1 MAEMS
6 PAAAVDGAEY
16 TDKKYVS
23 FTVCSEYFGI
33 AIDEVRQI
41 IRMPKITR
49 VPKMPGFVLGISN
62 LRGSVLPVLD
72 LSLRLGYQTP
82 CTCGEDTRVIV
93 TEKNG
98 LEIGF
103 VVEAVSE
110 VKSTESGTYE
120 ELPEVLNSGA
130 DKKFISGVL
139 KMSTKDG
146 IRLVQVLD
154 SKELVNIAEIQRRLD
169 DSSPQRGLAVKN
181 DAAEKETSDYR
192 RFISFEID
200 GHGYAIEIHKIN
212 EIIRLPDYVAVPGLE
227 SYVMG
232 IFSLRE
238 RVIPLMSL
246 HRKFGKK
253 DRSETEDTRVV
264 IIEIENTLVGFIA
277 DKVSEVLSV
286 TESCIEEP
294 PKVFAG
300 NGASE
305 ISSIIKAAQG
315 ERLVM
320 ILECSNL
327 LHEKEVEALKKLAG
341 QEGGNFPMTAASAS
355 SDEEKQIVTF
365 TIEDEEYGIFIEK
378 VQEINR
384 YTNVTKVPKTP
395 SFVEGIINLRGEV
408 MPLIDLRRRFELP
421 VREKDEFTR
430 VIIVN
435 LANIRV
441 GFVVDFVD
449 EVLRV
454 PADSIDS
461 VPAVL
466 SAGVDSQFLD
476 GVVNLSSRQ
485 RMILLLNVDE
495 LFSKAEK
502 KKLEKIGS

>member
-1 MAEMS
+1 M
-6 PAAAVDGAEY
+6 
-16 TDKKYVS
+16 T
-23 FTVCSEYFGI
+23 TV
-33 AIDEVRQI
+33 
-41 IRMPKITR
+41 
-49 VPKMPGFVLGISN
+49 
-62 LRGSVLPVLD
+62 
-72 LSLRLGYQTP
+72 
-82 CTCGEDTRVIV
+82 
-93 TEKNG
+93 
-98 LEIGF
+98 
-103 VVEAVSE
+103 
-110 VKSTESGTYE
+110 
-120 ELPEVLNSGA
+120 
-130 DKKFISGVL
+130 
-139 KMSTKDG
+139 
-146 IRLVQVLD
+146 
-154 SKELVNIAEIQRRLD
+154 
-169 DSSPQRGLAVKN
+169 
-181 DAAEKETSDYR
+181 
-192 RFISFEID
+192 
-200 GHGYAIEIHKIN
+200 
-212 EIIRLPDYVAVPGLE
+212 
-227 SYVMG
+227 
-232 IFSLRE
+232 
-238 RVIPLMSL
+238 
-246 HRKFGKK
+246 
-253 DRSETEDTRVV
+253 
-264 IIEIENTLVGFIA
+264 
-277 DKVSEVLSV
+277 
-286 TESCIEEP
+286 
-294 PKVFAG
+294 
-300 NGASE
+300 
-305 ISSIIKAAQG
+305 
-315 ERLVM
+315 
-320 ILECSNL
+320 
-327 LHEKEVEALKKLAG
+327 
-341 QEGGNFPMTAASAS
+341 SAS

>member
-6 PAAAVDGAEY
+6 PAAAMNGAEHS
-16 TDKKYVS
+16 DKKYVS
-23 FTVCSEYFGI
+23 FTVGSEYFGI
-33 AIDEVRQI
+33 PIDEVRQI
-41 IRMPKITR
+41 IRLPKVTR
-49 VPKMPGFVLGISN
+49 VPKMPVFVLGISN

-72 LSLRLGYQTP
+72 LSLRLGYQNP
-82 CTCGEDTRVIV
+82 CVNGEDTRVIV
-93 TEKNG
+93 TEKSG

-103 VVEAVSE
+103 VVESVSE
-110 VKSTESGTYE
+110 VKSTESGSYE
-120 ELPEVLNSGA
+120 ELPEMLSSGA
-130 DKKFISGVL
+130 DRKFISGVL
-139 KMSTKDG
+139 KMRTKDG

-154 SKELVNIAEIQRRLD
+154 SKELVNIAEIQRKFD
-169 DSSPQRGLAVKN
+169 ESSSQRGFAVKA
-181 DAAEKETSDYR
+181 DVADKEVSDYR

-200 GHGYAIEIHKIN
+200 GSGYAIEIHKIN
-212 EIIRLPDYVAVPGLE
+212 EIIRLPECVSVPGLE

-238 RVIPLMSL
+238 KVIPLMSL

-253 DRSETEDTRVV
+253 DKPETEDSRVV

-286 TESCIEEP
+286 PESSIEEP
-294 PKVFAG
+294 PKVFSE
-300 NGASE
+300 NGSE
-305 ISSIIKAAQG
+305 ISAIIKAEQG

-320 ILECSNL
+320 ILESANL
-327 LHEKEVEALKKLAG
+327 LQAKEIEALKKLAG
-341 QEGGNFPMTAASAS
+341 QEGGNFSMTDASAS
-355 SDEEKQIVTF
+355 AAEEKQIVTF

-384 YTNVTKVPKTP
+384 YSNVTRVPKTP
-395 SFVEGIINLRGEV
+395 AFVEGIINLRGEV
-408 MPLIDLRRRFELP
+408 IPLIDLRKRFELTA
-421 VREKDEFTR
+421 RTADEFTR

-435 LANIRV
+435 LASIRV

-454 PADSIDS
+454 PSDCIDS

-476 GVVNLSSRQ
+476 GVVNLTGKQ